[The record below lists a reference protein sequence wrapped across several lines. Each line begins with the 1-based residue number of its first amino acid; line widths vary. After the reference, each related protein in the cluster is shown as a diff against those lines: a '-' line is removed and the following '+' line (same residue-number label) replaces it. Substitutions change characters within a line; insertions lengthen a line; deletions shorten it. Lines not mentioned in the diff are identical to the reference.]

1 MKRRVGVFGGTFD
14 PPHRAH
20 LRVALAA
27 CDALMLDHLL
37 WIPAGQPPHKEESGI
52 SAPHHRAEMTRLMS
66 EADPRFR
73 LDLGEL
79 DAQGP
84 SWTVLTLERLRR
96 EHPQWDLVLVMG
108 EDQWASFSTWH
119 RPNDILAMAEVAVY
133 HRPHTESA
141 RAPDHPTH
149 DHPPD
154 YWLPGECMSYTS
166 TMIRDTLRQGKPID
180 HLVLP
185 SVAAYIRQHHLYG
198 LS

>member
-1 MKRRVGVFGGTFD
+1 MTMRVGVFGGTFD

-20 LRVALAA
+20 LRVALTA
-27 CDALMLDHLL
+27 CDALRLDQLL
-37 WIPAGQPPHKEESGI
+37 WIPAGQPPQKEESGV
-52 SAPHHRAEMTRLMS
+52 SPSLHRAEMTRLMS
-66 EADPRFR
+66 EVDPRFG

-79 DAQGP
+79 AGSGP
-84 SWTVLTLERLRR
+84 SWTILTLERLRR

-133 HRPHTESA
+133 RRPPTDVA

-149 DHPPD
+149 DYLPD
-154 YWLPGECMSYTS
+154 YWLPGEGLSHTS
-166 TMIRDTLRQGKPID
+166 TMIRDTIRQGKPVD